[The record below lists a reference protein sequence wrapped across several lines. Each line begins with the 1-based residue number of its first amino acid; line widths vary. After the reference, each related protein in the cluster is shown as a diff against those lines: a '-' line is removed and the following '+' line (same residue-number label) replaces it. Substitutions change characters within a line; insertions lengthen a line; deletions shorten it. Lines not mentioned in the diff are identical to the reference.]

1 MLLHW
6 LHRKAKSKTN
16 FEAHP
21 LLIVFLPGTASVN
34 FPRSVES
41 VCPAT
46 PRMMPRCGST
56 EWQWSVVRSNHF
68 CVPESKIRFSFE
80 RAPVTFHLFDLT
92 SSATKL
98 VSVATCASSDA
109 ECELFSFP
117 PEFLGFEFFGFFSF
131 TAIGHIILP

>member
-1 MLLHW
+1 MSSNRRFNFNSVAMADTH
-6 LHRKAKSKTN
+6 AKLYLPVLAIQT
-16 FEAHP
+16 
-21 LLIVFLPGTASVN
+21 LLIVSLPGTASVI

-68 CVPESKIRFSFE
+68 CVPESKIRFTFE

-109 ECELFSFP
+109 EVD
-117 PEFLGFEFFGFFSF
+117 
-131 TAIGHIILP
+131 